1 MKEPMIRVLKIE
13 PHKEPQVIHIK
24 NSLESLQKEV
34 DGYLEIVVLSPT
46 AMMVFNEEGKIIG
59 LEGNRRFNNDVIVGN
74 IIIAGIDDNRDTCS
88 LSDAEL
94 KTYMERFKQPEEIS
108 QEEIDSTSTFNIR
121 FYKQYK
127 PNHVMAHTKI
137 GG

>member
-46 AMMVFNEEGKIIG
+46 TMMVFNEEGKIIG

-121 FYKQYK
+121 FF
-127 PNHVMAHTKI
+127 
-137 GG
+137 

>member
-88 LSDAEL
+88 LSNAEL

-121 FYKQYK
+121 FF
-127 PNHVMAHTKI
+127 
-137 GG
+137 